1 MRRKLV
7 ILALFVAVSSIAFA
21 QSFSISKFTGTQ
33 PSNQSVIYALPQ
45 TALNVTIELTKT
57 TLKRGMYAEYAEKY
71 LGIKNAPFGDD
82 EKWTI
87 DDIKLVPVNEPDP
100 DHYYSLTF
108 KTVPENLQSLF
119 SMNQRGILLELSSDW
134 KRNYLAA
141 STDKRTDIYD
151 PYIIDELVKEKV
163 DTLYKTV
170 VTDSAVTRIP
180 VFKKQIQAKTFEE
193 MAKEAAH
200 ELIKTRKRH
209 IKLVRG
215 EYEQQP
221 DGAAL
226 KIMLEEMTKLE
237 EFYLS
242 LFLGDRKQEK
252 LTHTFVVYPSND
264 LAPKKLGSFSVK
276 NGMDT
281 ESSSSA
287 NIISV
292 QFSRDNEPIA
302 PGVTPDRGQNV
313 LYFRTPAM
321 LKVSLFIDQTE
332 RVQTKVPFYQF
343 GSIQSIALKSG
354 K

>member
-21 QSFSISKFTGTQ
+21 QSFSISKFNGTQ

-82 EKWTI
+82 ERWTI

-134 KRNYLAA
+134 KKNYLAV
-141 STDKRTDIYD
+141 SNTERNDISD
-151 PYIIDELVKEKV
+151 PYIIDDLLKEKV

-170 VTDSAVTRIP
+170 VTDSTVTRIP

-215 EYEQQP
+215 EYEHQP

-226 KIMLEEMTKLE
+226 RIMIDEMMKLE
-237 EFYLS
+237 QFYLS
-242 LFLGDRKQEK
+242 QFLGEKKQEK
-252 LTHTFVVYPSND
+252 LTHTFVVYPTND
-264 LAPKKLGSFSVK
+264 LTPQKLGSFSAK
-276 NGMDT
+276 EGIDAQ
-281 ESSSSA
+281 SSSSE

-292 QFSRDNEPIA
+292 QFSRDNGTDA
-302 PGVTPDRGQNV
+302 PGITPDKGQNV

-321 LKVSLFIDQTE
+321 LKVSLFVDQTE
-332 RVQTKVPFYQF
+332 RMQTRIPFYQF